1 MLMSAIKLSI
11 CIPTYDRARFL
22 EQTLER
28 LASWTLPF
36 PHEIVVSDNASTD
49 NTTAVVE
56 RLLAQGLPIRYFR
69 GDYNTGYLANLGSAL
84 RLGRGEHL
92 VNLSDDDR
100 LIPEGL
106 VEAVSFLDANPN
118 VVACY
123 APWLIHDEINEQDIG
138 QFYTVDGDFVL
149 PQRDFGAALAFI
161 SERIAFPETGVYRA
175 SALRVSW
182 TPRHFAFWA
191 FSHFA
196 HYLDQGDVAFLRNPF
211 YRYIFNY
218 HRIDHGANH
227 AGIVETMTAWDR
239 YRGGLEYLLYFG
251 VKRGAIAG
259 THETLRYYDD
269 MIQKVMVDR
278 MVMAQKLWV
287 LRNDFLNAYELYA
300 RLVLAGS
307 ENHPDLLALRDKI
320 RPWAGAQ
327 TLAWF
332 VNNTAGIR
340 RLVIANF
347 GNAEQ
352 LSESLRKLGLR
363 REITIDIHRA
373 PSPAPPQ
380 PHTVALVRLPAD
392 REPFLAMGYEPNLV
406 LCGKDLVDTLLV

>member
-138 QFYTVDGDFVL
+138 QFYTVDVDFVL
-149 PQRDFGAALAFI
+149 PQRDIGAALAFI